1 MWRQRRDE
9 CGAAADADA
18 DADAAARNALD
29 MDNTGKD
36 KRRTREEEKRMLFL
50 RMVKLLNSST
60 VRHEDPPGLSLHPH
74 IFLTKKLD
82 FRNGVPADIPR
93 IL

>member
-1 MWRQRRDE
+1 MWRRRDE
-9 CGAAADADA
+9 CGTAADT

-36 KRRTREEEKRMLFL
+36 KRRTGEEEKGMLFL
-50 RMVKLLNSST
+50 RMMKLLNSST
-60 VRHEDPPGLSLHPH
+60 VRREDPRGLPLHPH
-74 IFLTKKLD
+74 IFLTEKLD